1 MIHTSNEEHGQRI
14 MRSIGSDFAKVT
26 MEVISRSEN
35 GVLYGGVVFEN
46 FTGAGGSILIH
57 VAGFHPTWVNR
68 DMLFITFDY
77 PFNQL
82 GCKYLYGQVAC
93 KNKEARAFNKSLGFT
108 EYVTLEGVF
117 PDDDMILVRM
127 KKEDCRFLK
136 LKSRTIRSRRTYD
149 NGQAKSSSTA
159 RLYSSS

>member
-1 MIHTSNEEHGQRI
+1 MIHAGNEEHGERI
-14 MRSIGSDFAKVT
+14 MRSIGSGFSKVT

-35 GVLYGGVVFEN
+35 GILYGGVVFEN
-46 FTGAGGSILIH
+46 YTGSGGSILIH
-57 VAGFHPTWVNR
+57 VAGMHPTWVNR

-82 GCKYLYGQVAC
+82 GCRYLFGQVAA
-93 KNKEARAFNKSLGFT
+93 KNAEARAFNKSLGF
-108 EYVTLEGVF
+108 EEHITLEGVF

-136 LKSRTIRSRRTYD
+136 LKSRTIRSRRTFED
-149 NGQAKSSSTA
+149 GQA
-159 RLYSSS
+159 